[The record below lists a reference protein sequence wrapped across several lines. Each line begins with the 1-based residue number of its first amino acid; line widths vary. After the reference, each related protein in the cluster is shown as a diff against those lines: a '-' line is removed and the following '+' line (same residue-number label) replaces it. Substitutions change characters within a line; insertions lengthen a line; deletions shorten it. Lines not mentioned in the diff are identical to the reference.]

1 MANVGDIATE
11 YKTPRRVRFM
21 IIRIEA
27 HEDKE
32 YGALLLK
39 LRVLEPKGGLGP
51 IDINR
56 HEICN
61 LYCKIG
67 KGRNRARHMY
77 EPASGFCK
85 PLGVNLCI

>member
-1 MANVGDIATE
+1 MLYSQG
-11 YKTPRRVRFM
+11 
-21 IIRIEA
+21 IIRIET

-39 LRVLEPKGGLGP
+39 LRGLGPKGGLGP

-67 KGRNRARHMY
+67 NGRNRAGHMY
-77 EPASGFCK
+77 EPALGFYK
-85 PLGVNLCI
+85 PSVINLCI

>member
-1 MANVGDIATE
+1 ML
-11 YKTPRRVRFM
+11 
-21 IIRIEA
+21 IRIEA

-39 LRVLEPKGGLGP
+39 LRGLEPKGGLGP
-51 IDINR
+51 IDIN
-56 HEICN
+56 HHDICN

-77 EPASGFCK
+77 EPASGFCR
-85 PLGVNLCI
+85 PSGVNHVYNGTTRRRFRDKKQQLEN